1 MDVFAYSKALADMWM
16 LGGKAL
22 LSAQEAGARAMASGA
37 MPQFPGMTELAT
49 DTADLAHAQQAVAE
63 MWSAALSLSQSLAHN
78 LPTDA
83 PADITVEDTFHRMI
97 DPRAWLGVNGLGGE
111 MDDVLSRMA
120 EGPRF
125 SDLWQVE
132 RKYARVFRAWL
143 VIRQR
148 GLELSAVTLAAWQ
161 RAAQAFSAELAP
173 LTGDAAPDSNAMLRL
188 WTETANKE
196 LLETQRSEPFLQA
209 QAAMIRAS
217 TELKLAQHE
226 LVEYYGE
233 RFGFPTRRELDDVHK
248 TVTSL
253 QRELRAL
260 RRAARTPTRA
270 QPALPPPP
278 KLRLAAQRKG
288 RG

>member
-1 MDVFAYSKALADMWM
+1 VDVFAYSKALADMWM

-22 LSAQEAGARAMASGA
+22 LSAQEAGARAMAAGA

-49 DTADLAHAQQAVAE
+49 DTADLAKAQQAVAE
-63 MWSAALSLSQSLAHN
+63 LFSAALSLSQSLSRN
-78 LPTDA
+78 LPSDPPTDV
-83 PADITVEDTFHRMI
+83 TVEDTFHRMI
-97 DPRAWLGVNGLGGE
+97 DPRGWMGANGLAGE
-111 MDDVLSRMA
+111 MDDVLGRMA

-132 RKYARVFRAWL
+132 RKYARVFRAWMGM
-143 VIRQR
+143 RQR

-161 RAAQAFSAELAP
+161 RAAQAFSATLAA
-173 LTGDAAPDSNAMLRL
+173 LGGDDAPDANGMLRL

-260 RRAARTPTRA
+260 RRANRA
-270 QPALPPPP
+270 EPRAPAALPPP
-278 KLRLAAQRKG
+278 KLRIAAQRKA